1 MNKAFLL
8 NEALK
13 EELVINCQASCT
25 HTTWHPDG
33 LSGIPFMIKILGAGV
48 VDDVP
53 YYETYATWPLSV
65 KEENL
70 ENAINCI
77 EFYSKKINKIAVM
90 TDIIEEENTK
100 CICFSWA
107 IFLDKITENDFDL
120 G

>member
-13 EELVINCQASCT
+13 EELVLNCKASYA
-25 HTTWHPDG
+25 HTTWHPKG
-33 LSGIPFMIKILGAGV
+33 LGGIPFIVNMLGPGL

-53 YYETYATWPLSV
+53 YYETYAVWSLDTE
-65 KEENL
+65 EENL

-77 EFYSKKINKIAVM
+77 DFYSKKINKLAIM
-90 TDIIEEENTK
+90 TDIIEEENLK
-100 CICFSWA
+100 SICLSWA
-107 IFLDKITENDFDL
+107 IFLDKTTKNDFDL